1 MRDVWHY
8 QISATVIG
16 GRSLAKRWCTIPTRR
31 TSTVAHKL
39 SFMTFSCPGLCCVL
53 ITVIVIAGCRDA
65 PATRSI
71 DSSATRAVTPPVTGS
86 APGTGWD
93 SAAGSVLIIAAS
105 RTPTDVVIV
114 LPGLTDSMLAETLHF
129 ELRGLVNTPVEL
141 FNFRGLV
148 GSSILQV
155 SSQLSDSTGCVKWPA
170 GRLANSVRP
179 GWKVALKK
187 GKAIGLP
194 LDSMEAMAGADSARL
209 VADIRN
215 AALSLTDGGDRA
227 FRGIP
232 FFVRKGYR
240 LTTPA
245 SSVVIGDA
253 VRKINEEANPRE
265 EHLFVL
271 AERSGNDTVY
281 RVGFYSRSAG
291 AEEALEMSEILAAL
305 RLVQSGRL
313 VMVITFDY
321 EDGGKVGLLERLEAN
336 NWQVVWKSA
345 YTDC

>member
-1 MRDVWHY
+1 
-8 QISATVIG
+8 
-16 GRSLAKRWCTIPTRR
+16 
-31 TSTVAHKL
+31 
-39 SFMTFSCPGLCCVL
+39 MTFSCPGLCYAF
-53 ITVIVIAGCRDA
+53 IAVIVIAGCRDT
-65 PATRSI
+65 PATRNI

-93 SAAGSVLIIAAS
+93 SAAGPVLIIAAS
-105 RTPTDVVIV
+105 RASADVVIV
-114 LPGLTDSMLAETLHF
+114 LPGLTDSMLAKTLHF
-129 ELRGLVNTPVEL
+129 ELQGLENTPVEL
-141 FNFRGLV
+141 FNFSGLV

-155 SSQLSDSTGCVKWPA
+155 SSQLSNPTGCVKWPV
-170 GRLANSVRP
+170 GRLANSVPP

-187 GKAIGLP
+187 GKAIGLL
-194 LDSMEAMAGADSARL
+194 LDSMEAMAGPDSARL
-209 VADIRN
+209 VADIQN
-215 AALSLTDGGDRA
+215 AALSLTDGGDRV

-245 SSVVIGDA
+245 FSVVIGDA

-265 EHLFVL
+265 EHLFLL
-271 AERSGNDTVY
+271 AERSGDDTVY
-281 RVGFYSRSAG
+281 RVSFHLRSAG
-291 AEEALEMSEILAAL
+291 AEEALETSEILAAL
-305 RLVQSGRL
+305 RLVQSSRL

-336 NWQVVWKSA
+336 NWQVIWKSA